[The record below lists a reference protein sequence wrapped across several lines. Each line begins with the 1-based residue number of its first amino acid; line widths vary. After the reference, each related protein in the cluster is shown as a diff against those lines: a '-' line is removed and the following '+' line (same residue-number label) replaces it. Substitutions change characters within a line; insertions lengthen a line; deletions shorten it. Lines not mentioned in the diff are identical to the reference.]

1 VFGRIADG
9 GAVFQDV
16 HSKSA
21 GSLLQILSHVGTS
34 KLCMLL
40 ICMCGNTRLEART
53 APDWGAGKP
62 TAGTVIRCFCLFAS
76 WPQACVSVPAGLKHG
91 PAFPGR
97 MPMACSSGK

>member
-40 ICMCGNTRLEART
+40 KCMHGNTRLEART
-53 APDWGAGKP
+53 APAVCIPVSCLSRRQDAKNPACARRAAG
-62 TAGTVIRCFCLFAS
+62 FF
-76 WPQACVSVPAGLKHG
+76 
-91 PAFPGR
+91 
-97 MPMACSSGK
+97 